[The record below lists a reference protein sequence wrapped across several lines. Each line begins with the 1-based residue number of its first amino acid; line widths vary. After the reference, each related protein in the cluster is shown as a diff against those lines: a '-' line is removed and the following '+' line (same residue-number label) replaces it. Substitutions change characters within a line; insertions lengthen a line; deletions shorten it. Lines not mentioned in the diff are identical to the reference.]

1 MLNVGTMQ
9 QILFKCQQL
18 SENKRLDRET
28 LCKNNHDIVIENHIY
43 HIPDI
48 LEEIQ
53 LIKRLVVTGWGILQN
68 IAIYNIMP
76 RHEEISKTRTV
87 INQFFNSIADCLNVV
102 KCDKL
107 KDRYRRKITDEFT
120 VFHSAIINIDKL
132 KNDFVLKLVA
142 VTNINSESPI
152 FQYFHTFLEI
162 HYYLLIIFHKCGE
175 RGLLFKNHLE
185 KIMKNITAIGRNKFK
200 RNSDTIFVCD
210 CMKELL
216 ITANL
221 LYNDV
226 YGPQEFWTSF
236 NKLLQNEDPLY
247 ALNLLK
253 NVANLDLKNS
263 SFNQLPTVNLS
274 NYELL
279 HSKLKEVL
287 LNVGYDTLTNV
298 LKIVYSLTNDRW
310 AKDATIETYQILWD
324 YYSKRL
330 NVSSKN
336 YESYNARRFFDLA
349 EQILSSPQQCDEPFE
364 IFLGMLICHLRN
376 NPLQWGKMKGRI
388 YSQLGPNKIKEMNEI
403 GFSHVMLLFIC
414 LSSVH
419 YEESQKKILT
429 FLQFYSP
436 DRNLS
441 VLWNVYTAF
450 ILKQVKEGQDLGQS
464 HQPLLQMLQQSVCP
478 NQKHFH
484 LVKEFLVNFEH
495 ILSLSKNL
503 HLKQWLLFD
512 FGFDKYFQ
520 SCYYADLKMG
530 LDIILQTIQKVGT
543 ADNWPF
549 WEPTFKTLIYPTLI
563 SLTKTKNPP
572 PVIGTIAGKVALL
585 SPQMSKDVIEF
596 FNGDS
601 LPPAII
607 LQFLRVL
614 LNKNFLLTTHQEV
627 LVIQSWFKICLL
639 TLESTDDLTANVLRL
654 DLLPRL
660 LKSHLETTDDPV
672 RGLIEYLGRE
682 VNLNSE
688 SSNIHKLCDM
698 TFGHASSWL
707 HHFLADPESEPL
719 VFRIYTYMSLAFHY
733 CGTLLYQKS
742 KSTCPA
748 LRLLQTLYFP
758 NAFLVGKAPH
768 SFILNAITKS
778 WALLFEALLKL
789 NTDYDSF
796 LDRTLKD
803 MIVKYMPYFST
814 SDSPIISCLE
824 KEKHCSSVI
833 LEKMYIC
840 YMKHPV
846 KEADDNI
853 SKVLR
858 ILSNI
863 VLSTTSISLLQLITN
878 KVLYGLFELVI
889 FHNQRNNAL
898 NLIKVLTNSQLY
910 PQVSVEFRKNVVLVT
925 EKHLAFNTVNY
936 FQLMY
941 ALARFVPEDIKN
953 VMDSIRQQVKEVERK
968 RGVGFDKNLRLQFE
982 KLENILKESL

>member
-1 MLNVGTMQ
+1 MQ
-9 QILFKCQQL
+9 QILFNCQDL
-18 SENKRLDRET
+18 SKNKPLDGES
-28 LCKNNHDIVIENHIY
+28 LCKINNFDIVIENHTY
-43 HIPDI
+43 HVPDI
-48 LEEIQ
+48 IEEIQ
-53 LIKRLVVTGWGILQN
+53 TIRRLVISGWGILQN

-76 RHEEISKTRTV
+76 RHEEISKTRTM
-87 INQFFNSIADCLNVV
+87 INQFFNSIIDCLDVV

-107 KDRYRRKITDEFT
+107 KDRYRRKVIEEFAI
-120 VFHSAIINIDKL
+120 FHKAIINIDKL

-142 VTNINSESPI
+142 VTNSNTESPI

-162 HYYLLIIFHKCGE
+162 HHYILVTFYKCGE
-175 RGLLFKNHLE
+175 REQLFKDHLE
-185 KIMKNITAIGRNKFK
+185 KIMKNIIAIGRNKFK

-216 ITANL
+216 VTANL
-221 LYNDV
+221 LCNDV
-226 YGPQEFWTSF
+226 YGEQEFWSSF
-236 NKLLQNEDPLY
+236 NKLLQKEDPLY
-247 ALNLLK
+247 TLNLLK
-253 NVANLDLKNS
+253 NVADLNLTSS
-263 SFNQLPTVNLS
+263 SFSQICTVNVS

-279 HSKLKEVL
+279 HSKFKEVL
-287 LNVGYDTLTNV
+287 VNVEYDTLANV
-298 LKIVYSLTNDRW
+298 LKTMYSLTSERW

-330 NVSSKN
+330 NVSNKN
-336 YESYNARRFFDLA
+336 YESYNARGFFNLA
-349 EQILSSPQQCDEPFE
+349 EQILTSPHQCDESFE
-364 IFLGMLICHLRN
+364 IFVGMLICHLRN

-403 GFSHVMLLFIC
+403 GFAHVMLLFIC
-414 LSSVH
+414 LSSVQ

-441 VLWNVYTAF
+441 VVWNVYTAF
-450 ILKQVKEGQDLGQS
+450 VLKQVKEGHDLGES
-464 HQPLLQMLQQSVCP
+464 HTPLLRMLQQSVGP

-484 LVKEFLVNFEH
+484 LIKEFLVNFEH
-495 ILSLSKNL
+495 ILSLSKNM

-512 FGFDKYFQ
+512 YGLDKYFQ

-530 LDIILQTIQKVGT
+530 LDVILQTIQKVGT
-543 ADNWPF
+543 PDNWPF
-549 WEPTFKTLIYPTLI
+549 WESTFKTHIYPMLM
-563 SLTKTKNPP
+563 SLTNIKNPP
-572 PVIGTIAGKVALL
+572 AVIGTIAGKLALL
-585 SPQMSKDVIEF
+585 SPQMSKDIIEY

-601 LPPAII
+601 LPPAIM
-607 LQFLRVL
+607 LHFLRVL
-614 LNKNFLLTTHQEV
+614 LNNNFLLTTHQEV

-682 VNLNSE
+682 VNLNTE

-698 TFGHASSWL
+698 TFGHASNWL
-707 HHFLADPESEPL
+707 HHFLTDPESEPL

-748 LRLLQTLYFP
+748 IRLLQTLYFP
-758 NAFLVGKAPH
+758 NAFVLGKAPH
-768 SFILNAITKS
+768 SSILNAIRKS
-778 WALLFEALLKL
+778 WALLFEALVKL
-789 NTDYDSF
+789 NSDFDNF

-824 KEKHCSSVI
+824 KEKRCSWVI

-853 SKVLR
+853 LKVLR
-858 ILSNI
+858 ILSNLI
-863 VLSTTSISLLQLITN
+863 LSTTSVSLLQLITN
-878 KVLYGLFELVI
+878 KVVYGLFELVI

-898 NLIKVLTNSQLY
+898 SLIKVLTNSQLY
-910 PQVSVEFRKNVVLVT
+910 PHVSAEFRKNVVLVT

-941 ALARFVPEDIKN
+941 ALARFVPGDVKN

-982 KLENILKESL
+982 KLENILKESI